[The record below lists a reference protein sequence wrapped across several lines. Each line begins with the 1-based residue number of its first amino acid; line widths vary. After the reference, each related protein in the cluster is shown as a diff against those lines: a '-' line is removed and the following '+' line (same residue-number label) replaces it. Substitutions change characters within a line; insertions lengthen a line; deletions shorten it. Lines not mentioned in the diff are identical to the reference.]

1 MYSTFVQVPNFIFTI
16 GYANASWT
24 LKADI
29 TSSFACG
36 LLNYMKQNNFAMV
49 KAYDKSGVVEP
60 SDEHIF
66 GLKSGYVQRSLK
78 TMPKQGNKDPW
89 INYQDYLVDS
99 VTLMLKGVEDKENLE
114 FSTADTTQHVVAWG
128 KVPPRPFSKL

>member
-1 MYSTFVQVPNFIFTI
+1 
-16 GYANASWT
+16 
-24 LKADI
+24 
-29 TSSFACG
+29 
-36 LLNYMKQNNFAMV
+36 MKQNNFAMV

-114 FSTADTTQHVVAWG
+114 FREENLKLSMVGVNDYLTQNG
-128 KVPPRPFSKL
+128 KNN

>member
-1 MYSTFVQVPNFIFTI
+1 
-16 GYANASWT
+16 
-24 LKADI
+24 
-29 TSSFACG
+29 
-36 LLNYMKQNNFAMV
+36 MV
-49 KAYDKSGVVEP
+49 KAYDKSGAVEP

-114 FSTADTTQHVVAWG
+114 FSAADTTQQVA
-128 KVPPRPFSKL
+128 VSLES

>member
-1 MYSTFVQVPNFIFTI
+1 
-16 GYANASWT
+16 
-24 LKADI
+24 
-29 TSSFACG
+29 
-36 LLNYMKQNNFAMV
+36 MV
-49 KAYDKSGVVEP
+49 KAYDKSGAVEP

-78 TMPKQGNKDPW
+78 TMHKQGNKDPW

-114 FSTADTTQHVVAWG
+114 FSAADTTQQVAAWG
-128 KVPPRPFSKL
+128 KAHARPTSRL